1 MEKCISYA
9 TSPADGDLANSLTC
23 HGFFIAHHRLPALT
37 ATFDVTRTRLL
48 DALRRPNRLAGRN
61 FYYNSSLYPSGAYR
75 PLPCTRGCH
84 RSLPLSTVDLTQ
96 DNFEDVI
103 QKNAVVLVDFWAPW
117 CGPCRAFAPVYEAAS
132 DLHPDVVFA
141 KVNTEDQQGLAAAF
155 QIRSIPTLMLF
166 RDQIVLFSQPGSLP
180 GAALD
185 EILTKA
191 RALDM
196 DMVRK
201 EIAEQNSTA

>member
-1 MEKCISYA
+1 
-9 TSPADGDLANSLTC
+9 
-23 HGFFIAHHRLPALT
+23 
-37 ATFDVTRTRLL
+37 
-48 DALRRPNRLAGRN
+48 
-61 FYYNSSLYPSGAYR
+61 
-75 PLPCTRGCH
+75 
-84 RSLPLSTVDLTQ
+84 LSTVDLTQ